1 MATERQLHG
10 SELQAET
17 VLHEADDVKRK
28 GGASAQ
34 VGDLSATRRQV
45 AMRHDLMRA
54 MAQGQLR
61 LEYQP
66 IGRVSDGRVIG
77 AEALVRWDHP
87 IRGVVTPEIPT
98 PLADRSAH
106 CVNPGLWVLQQACI
120 DRHRWSKSLD
130 MGAFVIGVNVPARQL
145 MAPNFGEMVTGVL
158 TKTRTTASTVL
169 LQITESALLRDAQRA
184 FSVLDDLKERG
195 VQLALDNFGKRF
207 SSLTYLDLF
216 PLDVVKLDRDVI
228 AKPGADGL
236 SQFITSKIVEFAR
249 LVCVDVIVE
258 GVETARQHERVA
270 ELGVGLYQGSY
281 LARAMSADKLDLFM
295 S

>member
-1 MATERQLHG
+1 
-10 SELQAET
+10 
-17 VLHEADDVKRK
+17 
-28 GGASAQ
+28 
-34 VGDLSATRRQV
+34 
-45 AMRHDLMRA
+45 
-54 MAQGQLR
+54 
-61 LEYQP
+61 
-66 IGRVSDGRVIG
+66 
-77 AEALVRWDHP
+77 
-87 IRGVVTPEIPT
+87 
-98 PLADRSAH
+98 
-106 CVNPGLWVLQQACI
+106 
-120 DRHRWSKSLD
+120 
-130 MGAFVIGVNVPARQL
+130 
-145 MAPNFGEMVTGVL
+145 VL

-258 GVETARQHERVA
+258 GVETASQHERVA
-270 ELGVGLYQGSY
+270 ALGVGLYQGSY
-281 LARAMSADKLDLFM
+281 LARAMSADKLDHFM